1 MAPSCPRD
9 AIGDTSGF
17 RRPALRQGAG
27 RGGGAMGG
35 GSEPS
40 KTPVRPAQVT
50 VAAWMIMVGSVFVVL
65 LVWDRI
71 AGLHSLDTRK
81 ALQPLLEDQRL
92 KDAGIQLNDLLAVI
106 RI

>member
-17 RRPALRQGAG
+17 RRPALMQGAV
-27 RGGGAMGG
+27 RVRGAMEGV
-35 GSEPS
+35 SEPS
-40 KTPVRPAQVT
+40 KTPVRPPQVT
-50 VAAWMIMVGSVFVVL
+50 VAAWMIMVGSIFVVL

-81 ALQPLLEDQRL
+81 ALQPLLDDQRI
-92 KDAGIQLNDLLAVI
+92 KDAGIQLT
-106 RI
+106 